1 MIDSD
6 QNVFYLIGHLVKTI
20 ILPDFI
26 EAETDQILKWSRG
39 GIAAKCHCP
48 MPDHH
53 DTNASFHI
61 KKMDNDV
68 FIFHCFGCNKKGN
81 IVHFCMDFYGLRN
94 KYESILFLCKKFNIK
109 NKEDLIIAGIK
120 NLSKKVD
127 IQRKMESANIIA
139 SNQCRMLLRKDFKKH
154 KDWVSKSYKELDVA
168 LEDENYDKVED
179 IGYEASKKMRG
190 VE

>member
-1 MIDSD
+1 MEYDK
-6 QNVFYLIGHLVKTI
+6 NAFYLIDHLVKTI

-26 EAETDQILKWSRG
+26 EAETTQILKWSKG
-39 GIAAKCHCP
+39 GISAKCHCP

-53 DTNASFHI
+53 DRNASFNL
-61 KKMDNDV
+61 KKMNDDNW
-68 FIFHCFGCNKKGN
+68 IFHCFGCGKKGN

-94 KYESILFLCKKFNIK
+94 RYEAILFLCKKFNIK

-127 IQRKMESANIIA
+127 VQRKMESANIIT
-139 SNQCRMLLRKDFKKH
+139 SNQCRILLRKDFVKH
-154 KDWVSKSYKELDVA
+154 KDWVANAYKELNLA
-168 LEDENYDKVED
+168 LENEDYEKVEN

-190 VE
+190 IE